1 MSGATPAYLD
11 ESPEPAAQPSHE
23 GPANPLSLTGRT
35 AVVTGASRGIG
46 HALAAGLISAG
57 ANVVA
62 LQRGTIS
69 SELLSLAEQKGVFV
83 EAQTVNLADE
93 ESISEA
99 VEAVLEKHQIDIL
112 VNNAG
117 TQIRHDSTEF
127 PLNDFDA
134 VMDINLRAVFQLCQ
148 GFGRSMV
155 ERGNGKIINLA
166 SMLSYQGGFRI
177 PAYAASK
184 GAVVQLTKALCNE
197 WAPRGVNVNAVAPGY
212 FATDMNSALLAD
224 AERHQQISERI
235 PAGRWGRP
243 EDMAGAVVFLASTAA
258 DYIHGTVIPV
268 DGGWLS
274 R

>member
-1 MSGATPAYLD
+1 MSAVA
-11 ESPEPAAQPSHE
+11 EVQEPVV
-23 GPANPLSLTGRT
+23 NLLNLTGRT

-62 LQRGTIS
+62 LQRGPVS
-69 SELLSLAEQKGVFV
+69 AELTELAARQGVFIA
-83 EAQTVNLADE
+83 AQSVDLADE
-93 ESISEA
+93 SSIADA
-99 VEAVLEKHQIDIL
+99 VDAVLANYRIDIL

-127 PLNDFDA
+127 PLGDFDA
-134 VMDINLRAVFQLCQ
+134 VLDINLRAVFQLCQ
-148 GFGRSMV
+148 GFGRGMV
-155 ERGNGKIINLA
+155 ERGQGKIINLA
-166 SMLSYQGGFRI
+166 SMLSFQGGFRI

-197 WAPRGVNVNAVAPGY
+197 WAPHGVNVNAVAPGY
-212 FATDMNSALLAD
+212 FDTDMNSALLAD
-224 AERHQQISERI
+224 AARHQQISDRI

-243 EDMAGAVVFLASTAA
+243 EDMAGAVVFLASAA
-258 DYIHGTVIPV
+258 SDYIHGTVIPV